1 VNPLAPGNQCIDG
14 GQLVRVSPPSSF
26 LLKGATPAALRYPF
40 TTATGLSL
48 ATFFPIPAESTTSTT
63 FATSL

>member
-1 VNPLAPGNQCIDG
+1 MNPLAPGNQCIDG
-14 GQLVRVSPPSSF
+14 GPLVRVSPPSSF
-26 LLKGATPAALRYPF
+26 LEESNAGAPLYPF